1 MLIQLPLLPRTP
13 ARRRHLAALSMTALL
28 LAAMLAA
35 CAPNGD
41 FGEVRPMLVSDGMHD
56 WLGRDAAG
64 GRPTW
69 PSSFELTDDERQLR
83 DLAFAL
89 IEQPY
94 DRQQWFSVG
103 REYGAIGHDHRGL
116 FDRTRYAS
124 RLFESGYRS
133 PSARYSQIIDDIR
146 NDITRLPQFFE
157 TATRVLDIDRKRRK
171 SLAYISNLSPAEQ
184 ENALARNREN
194 VALISLVGEKL
205 TQRVASYR
213 FALERLV
220 ITTPLPQAAEVER
233 VLNQLQAQVARYRTR
248 PTPTW
253 VREPSLAAAR

>member
-1 MLIQLPLLPRTP
+1 MLFPLPLLPRTP
-13 ARRRHLAALSMTALL
+13 AGRRHLAAMSMAVLTM
-28 LAAMLAA
+28 AAMLAA

-69 PSSFELTDDERQLR
+69 PSSFELTDDEHQLR

-89 IEQPY
+89 IERPF
-94 DRQQWFSVG
+94 DRQQWYSVA
-103 REYGAIGHDHRGL
+103 REYGAIGHDHRAP
-116 FDRTRYAS
+116 FDRTSYAS
-124 RLFESGYRS
+124 HLFESGYRS
-133 PSARYSQIIDDIR
+133 PAARYSQITDDIR
-146 NDITRLPQFFE
+146 NDISRLPQFFE
-157 TATRVLDIDRKRRK
+157 TATRVIDIDQKRRK
-171 SLAYISNLSPAEQ
+171 SLAYISNLSAGERA
-184 ENALARNREN
+184 NALARIREN
-194 VALISLVGEKL
+194 AALISFVGEKL

-220 ITTPLPQAAEVER
+220 IMTPMPQAAEVER

>member
-1 MLIQLPLLPRTP
+1 MRFPLAILPRTP
-13 ARRRHLAALSMTALL
+13 TRRRHLAALSI
-28 LAAMLAA
+28 AAMLAA

-41 FGEVRPMLVSDGMHD
+41 FGEVRPLLVSDGMHD

-69 PSSFELTDDERQLR
+69 PSSFEFTDDERQLR

-89 IEQPY
+89 IEAPY
-94 DRQQWFSVG
+94 DRQQWYSVA
-103 REYGAIGHDHRGL
+103 REYGAIGHDHRGP

-124 RLFESGYRS
+124 HLFESGYRS
-133 PSARYSQIIDDIR
+133 PAARYSQILDDIR
-146 NDITRLPQFFE
+146 NDISRLPEFFE
-157 TATRVLDIDRKRRK
+157 TATRVVDIDQKRRK
-171 SLAYISNLSPAEQ
+171 SLAYISNLSAGERA
-184 ENALARNREN
+184 NVLARIREN
-194 VALISLVGEKL
+194 MAVISLVGEKL
-205 TQRVASYR
+205 AQRVASYR

-220 ITTPLPQAAEVER
+220 IMTPLPQAAEVER
-233 VLNQLQAQVARYRTR
+233 LLNQLQAQVARYRTW